1 MVEWGGWG
9 EERGAVRGLMD
20 ELECVWRFYGGLR
33 CLGINGGVEHT
44 G

>member
-9 EERGAVRGLMD
+9 EERGAVSGLMD
-20 ELECVWRFYGGLR
+20 ELECVWRFAVPR
-33 CLGINGGVEHT
+33 INGGVERT